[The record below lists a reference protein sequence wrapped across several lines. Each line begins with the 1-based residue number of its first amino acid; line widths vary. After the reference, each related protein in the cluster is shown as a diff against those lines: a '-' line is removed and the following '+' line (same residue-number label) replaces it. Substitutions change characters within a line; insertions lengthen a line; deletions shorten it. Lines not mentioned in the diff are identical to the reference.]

1 MKNFIYIITDR
12 NRNNLHVGMCT
23 DLLKTLEFYSQM
35 PTLFFDSS
43 KHLTRLVYFE
53 EINNDEMAMDRF
65 KYVSTF
71 TRAQKEKMIR
81 SANADW
87 MDLTKGLKLEQELY
101 SRPVMRT
108 TTPQA
113 RKSFTF

>member
-1 MKNFIYIITDR
+1 MKNFVYIITDR
-12 NRNNLHVGMCT
+12 NRNNLHVGLCS
-23 DLLKTLEFYSQM
+23 DLLKTLEFYSEM

-53 EINNDEMAMDRF
+53 EINSEEMAMDRF

-87 MDLTKGLKLEQELY
+87 MDLTKGLKIEEQMY
-101 SRPVMRT
+101 SRPVMR
-108 TTPQA
+108 PAIASA
-113 RKSFTF
+113 RKSLTF